1 MTKENFIS
9 KIAPLVVKYA
19 PQYNILCPSAV
30 ISQALLESDG
40 GNSELAINA
49 CNYFGLK
56 YRVGRCPTASGIY
69 YKYGAEQDPITG
81 AYTNSA
87 MQWMKFSNMEN
98 GVRGYFDFINI
109 SNYKAL
115 RGVKDPKTYL
125 ENIKK
130 AGYATSIKYVENC
143 LNVIEKYNLR
153 QYDNIA
159 SVEDNTIKNNNTGG
173 IKMKISVH
181 AGHNP
186 DGKTACGAIGL
197 VKESTEVR
205 LIKDKVIKM
214 LKEQGHTVYDDTV
227 NDGVSA
233 SDVLKKIATKVNSHN
248 VDLAVSIHLNA
259 SAKKIADNVT
269 TGTEVYVYSTASK
282 SYSYAKKVVD
292 AIATLG
298 FKNRGVKTS
307 QSLYVLKNTNA
318 PTVLIECFFIDD
330 PDDVELYKLYGADKM
345 AQVIVKGI
353 TGIMPVI
360 SQATA
365 PSVTKYY
372 RVQAGAYSTEKN
384 ANDLKDKLQKQGF
397 NAIVKKI
404 DNLYKVQVGA
414 YSTKENA
421 EAKLNQLKLKGFNAF
436 VSYS

>member
-69 YKYGAEQDPITG
+69 YKDGAEQNSITG

-87 MQWMKFSNMEN
+87 MQWMRFSNMEN

-109 SNYKAL
+109 SNYRTLK
-115 RGVKDPKTYL
+115 GVKDPKIYL

-233 SDVLKKIATKVNSHN
+233 SDVLKKIVAKVNSHN

-259 SAKKIADNVT
+259 NAKKVTDNVT
-269 TGTEVYVYSTASK
+269 TGTEVYVYSTTSK
-282 SYSYAKKVVD
+282 TYSYAKKVVD

-307 QSLYVLKNTNA
+307 QSLYILKNTSA
-318 PTVLIECFFIDD
+318 PTMLIECFFIDD

-360 SQATA
+360 SQATI
-365 PSVTKYY
+365 PTITKYY

-384 ANDLKDKLQKQGF
+384 ANDLKDRLQKQGF

-421 EAKLNQLKLKGFNAF
+421 EVKLNQLKLKGFNAF
-436 VSYS
+436 IVYS